1 MAVTVN
7 ALFKKSAP
15 APAKTVKKTVRDVD
29 CFFFF
34 CFTRVNFYSFTHPLS
49 HHQSFF
55 YKQAPAKKAVPAK
68 KPTPA
73 KKAPVTVKKTVKKA
87 APVKTTVK
95 TADLS
100 KWYGKY

>member
-15 APAKTVKKTVRDVD
+15 APAKTVKKTVRSVV
-29 CFFFF
+29 FFLL
-34 CFTRVNFYSFTHPLS
+34 FYESKFLFIHSPALS

-87 APVKTTVK
+87 APVKSTVK

>member
-1 MAVTVN
+1 MLFFLFFYESKFLFIHSP
-7 ALFKKSAP
+7 ALS
-15 APAKTVKKTVRDVD
+15 
-29 CFFFF
+29 
-34 CFTRVNFYSFTHPLS
+34 H

-55 YKQAPAKKAVPAK
+55 FKQAPAKKAVPAK

-87 APVKTTVK
+87 APVKSTVK

>member
-29 CFFFF
+29 CFFLL
-34 CFTRVNFYSFTHPLS
+34 FYESKFLFIHSPALS

-87 APVKTTVK
+87 APVKSTVK

>member
-1 MAVTVN
+1 MI
-7 ALFKKSAP
+7 
-15 APAKTVKKTVRDVD
+15 DD

-49 HHQSFF
+49 LASSYQSFF

-87 APVKTTVK
+87 APVKSTVK

>member
-1 MAVTVN
+1 M
-7 ALFKKSAP
+7 LF
-15 APAKTVKKTVRDVD
+15 
-29 CFFFF
+29 FLL
-34 CFTRVNFYSFTHPLS
+34 FYESKFLFIHSPPLS

-87 APVKTTVK
+87 APVKSTVK